1 MQQTIAKIKPV
12 LTYLLP
18 LILVT
23 ILALLFSC
31 SKQVTYTDVT
41 VEEAKEMIERQE
53 VLVLD
58 VRTVAEYNSGHIP
71 DAILIPVLELESR
84 LDELRASDHI
94 LVYCRSGVRSA
105 RAAGILID
113 NGFTRVSNM
122 KGGIIEW
129 QDKGFPIT
137 QENPAYTN
145 IIPKEAYELISK
157 QEVIVVDVR
166 TVKAYNSSHVPG
178 AILIPLDELESRL
191 DELNPSDY
199 ILVYCSTG
207 GCQSEAAPRILVENG
222 FTHVWNLKG
231 GFIQWQAED
240 LPVTKD

>member
-41 VEEAKEMIERQE
+41 VEEAQRMIERQE
-53 VLVLD
+53 VVVLD
-58 VRTVAEYNSGHIP
+58 VRRVAEYNSGHIP
-71 DAILIPVLELESR
+71 DTILIPVYELASR
-84 LDELRASDHI
+84 LNELNPSDHI
-94 LVYCRSGVRSA
+94 LVYCRSGVRSVK
-105 RAAGILID
+105 AAGILID

-129 QDKGFPIT
+129 QDKGFPVT
-137 QENPAYTN
+137 QENPTYTN
-145 IIPKEAYELISK
+145 ITPKEAYELISK
-157 QEVIVVDVR
+157 QEVVVVDVR
-166 TVKAYNSSHVPG
+166 TVEAYNSSHIPG
-178 AILIPLDELESRL
+178 AILIPLYELESRL

-231 GFIQWQAED
+231 GFIQWQAEG
-240 LPVTKD
+240 LPLTED

>member
-1 MQQTIAKIKPV
+1 MQQTISKIKPV
-12 LTYLLP
+12 LSYLLP
-18 LILVT
+18 LALVT
-23 ILALLFSC
+23 MLALPVSY
-31 SKQVTYTDVT
+31 SKQATYTDVT

-53 VLVLD
+53 VVVLD
-58 VRTVAEYNSGHIP
+58 VRTVDEYNAGHIP
-71 DAILIPVLELESR
+71 DTILIPVLELESR
-84 LDELRASDHI
+84 LNELNPSDHI

-105 RAAGILID
+105 KAAGILID

-129 QDKGFPIT
+129 QDKGFPAT

-145 IIPKEAYELISK
+145 ITPKEAYELISK
-157 QEVIVVDVR
+157 QEVVVVDVR
-166 TVKAYNSSHVPG
+166 TVEAYNSSHIPG
-178 AILIPLDELESRL
+178 AILIPLYELESRL

-207 GCQSEAAPRILVENG
+207 GCQSEAAPRTLVENG
-222 FTHVWNLKG
+222 FTHVWNLEG

>member
-1 MQQTIAKIKPV
+1 M
-12 LTYLLP
+12 
-18 LILVT
+18 
-23 ILALLFSC
+23 
-31 SKQVTYTDVT
+31 
-41 VEEAKEMIERQE
+41 
-53 VLVLD
+53 LD
-58 VRTVAEYNSGHIP
+58 VRTVAGYNSGHIP
-71 DAILIPVLELESR
+71 DAILIPLLELESR
-84 LDELRASDHI
+84 LDELRVSDHI